1 MASIIGSKD
10 FQIVY
15 NSNDK
20 CFRMIFPDAQ
30 SASSAIS
37 KINDC
42 KSSKLTAQYGHPD
55 SMLFVGNL
63 PLTYDKDQLRELF
76 SPHGKILR
84 CFVVYSFL
92 SGESKGYGFVEYSTR
107 EEATATKANMATRLV
122 GSRALRVDFADNG
135 MQTVE
140 DLQSKTIFVD
150 KLPKGMKN
158 ESRLVDLISK
168 YGTVNFCQVRFV
180 HYIDSHYSTLYLY
193 KTMHLHESIHV

>member
-1 MASIIGSKD
+1 MATIIGSED
-10 FQIVY
+10 FKIVY
-15 NSNDK
+15 NSK
-20 CFRMIFPDAQ
+20 ESCFRMIFPDAK

-37 KINDC
+37 RINNY
-42 KSSKLTAQYGHPD
+42 KNSKMAAQYGHPD

-63 PLTYDKDQLRELF
+63 PLSYDKDQLKELF

-84 CFVVYSFL
+84 CFVVYSVL

-107 EEATATKANMATRLV
+107 EEATATKTNMATKLV
-122 GSRALRVDFADNG
+122 GSRTLRVDFADNG

-140 DLQSKTIFVD
+140 DLQSKTIFID

-168 YGTVNFCQVRFV
+168 YGTVNFCQVRV
-180 HYIDSHYSTLYLY
+180 I
-193 KTMHLHESIHV
+193 E